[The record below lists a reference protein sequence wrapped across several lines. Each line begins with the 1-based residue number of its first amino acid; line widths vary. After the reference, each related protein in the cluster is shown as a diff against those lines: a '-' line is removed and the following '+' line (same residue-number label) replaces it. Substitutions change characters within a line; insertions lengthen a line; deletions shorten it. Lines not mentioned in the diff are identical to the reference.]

1 MINRSRRMKEVKVNF
16 VCRSQVFVE
25 VSQEE
30 LDFIKQKGYLPD
42 SVIERGEEEVD
53 LKGAEWDLDDNY
65 PYEIEE

>member
-1 MINRSRRMKEVKVNF
+1 MPEVKVNF
-16 VCRSQVFVE
+16 ECRSTAIVE

-53 LKGAEWDLDDNY
+53 LIGAEWDLDPDY
-65 PYEIEE
+65 PYEIED